1 MIEHYLKIGL
11 RNICRYK
18 QQSMVSI
25 VGLAVGFVCFAL
37 SLLWIRY
44 EMTFNQD
51 YPDSDR
57 IFLLKERSLR
67 NFFQPALYTY
77 LKGNYPEIEHIVSL
91 IQIDYKDSDN
101 STKQILQ
108 VTPGFFEMFDIQFI
122 SGTSESFFQD
132 SVNLLATD
140 KELEREKKNGFSLEN
155 KLTFDQD
162 RILMSYPWTIA
173 VVFFPV
179 KYNRHDDKILS
190 AENIPYNLTGIVKAS
205 SEHSDFH
212 FDYLMPF
219 RQNDEQGPQA
229 VYTFIKLHKGVD
241 YKAFNKKLETNL
253 SIIKEGVDNE
263 HLGELSLYPLH
274 DFHLSPEEDL
284 ATFSFVQQT
293 QKMSFDNIVLLA
305 SAAFITILCLLFNY
319 LALFMS
325 RLQQIKRDIALRMA
339 IGASLKELYTMMA
352 VEFFLI
358 LLGAFLVGCLIVE
371 IILPYFCHFT
381 DMPISATAIFSE
393 LILYFLILALF
404 SLLLLIWP
412 LAYLKRQTF
421 AMLFQT
427 VETSREKRPFSRN
440 ALVGVQLVVGT
451 LFIFCSVVFFKQ
463 IHYLKNIDPGFE
475 PEGLCLA
482 SAQSFVNYQILN
494 DETIKKIET
503 LEAIKLV
510 GGFHEKYIKSM
521 FDKKD
526 SVRIDVLESDPQIVY
541 CRPYGVYPSHF
552 NIWKIRLLQ
561 GEPFKND
568 NLDWNRDKVVISR
581 LMANKFGGQNPIGQT
596 LEFDKKYYKI
606 IGVVSDVFGSG
617 MHEQLP
623 DVYFYRVENYF
634 QTFSFRYKPGINR
647 AEMEQKIEKN
657 IGFPLDFFYLDKRF
671 EAEQESEMN
680 FMRGISILTGVC
692 IVGALFGIYS
702 MVSLACER
710 RRKEIA
716 IRKINGAGYGT
727 LIKLF
732 LKKYILLL
740 VVACAMAFPTGYL
753 LMKPWLEQFVRR
765 INMDAWIFCSILAAV
780 AVMISDIV
788 IARIWRTLH
797 TNPANEIRK
806 E

>member
-1 MIEHYLKIGL
+1 M
-11 RNICRYK
+11 
-18 QQSMVSI
+18 
-25 VGLAVGFVCFAL
+25 VGLAIGFVCFAL

-44 EMTFNQD
+44 EITYNQD

-57 IFLLKERSLR
+57 IFLLGEGRFDITFKSELH
-67 NFFQPALYTY
+67 NY
-77 LKGNYPEIEHIVSL
+77 LTEHFPEIEKISSL
-91 IQIDYKDSDN
+91 CLITYQEAGQSVKR
-101 STKQILQ
+101 ILQ
-108 VTPGFFEMFDIQFI
+108 VTPEFFEMFGVQFT
-122 SGTSESFFQD
+122 SGSPELFFQD
-132 SVNLLATD
+132 SLHLLVTE
-140 KELEREKKNGFSLEN
+140 KERIREKDVVLELSE
-155 KLTFDQD
+155 KLTFHPDN
-162 RILMSYPWTIA
+162 ILFIYPINA
-173 VVFFPV
+173 NCNPFAK
-179 KYNRHDDKILS
+179 KYDKIHDS
-190 AENIPYNLTGIVKAS
+190 IFFAGYAPYNIIGLVKET
-205 SEHSDFH
+205 SEHTDFS
-212 FDYLMPF
+212 FDYIMPF
-219 RQNDEQGPQA
+219 RENDITGPHW
-229 VYTFIKLHKGVD
+229 VYTFVKLHEGVD
-241 YKAFNKKLETNL
+241 YEVFNKKLEISLLKINEC
-253 SIIKEGVDNE
+253 IGDNIE
-263 HLGELSLYPLH
+263 MLSLYPLY
-274 DFHLSPEEDL
+274 DFHLSKENIFLSLYQP
-284 ATFSFVQQT
+284 
-293 QKMSFDNIVLLA
+293 MSFDNIVLLA

-358 LLGAFLVGCLIVE
+358 LLGAFLVGYLIVE

-427 VETSREKRPFSRN
+427 VETSREKRLFSRN

-510 GGFHEKYIKSM
+510 GGFPLLYIKSM

-740 VVACAMAFPTGYL
+740 AVACAMAFPTGYL
-753 LMKPWLEQFVRR
+753 LMKPWLEKFVLRTS
-765 INMDAWIFCSILAAV
+765 IDGWVYGSILAAV
-780 AVMISDIV
+780 AVMISGIV

>member
-1 MIEHYLKIGL
+1 M
-11 RNICRYK
+11 
-18 QQSMVSI
+18 
-25 VGLAVGFVCFAL
+25 VGLAIGFVCFAL

-44 EMTFNQD
+44 EITYNQD

-57 IFLLKERSLR
+57 IFLLGEGRFDITFKSELH
-67 NFFQPALYTY
+67 NY
-77 LKGNYPEIEHIVSL
+77 LTEHFPEIEKISSL
-91 IQIDYKDSDN
+91 CLITYQEAGQSVKR
-101 STKQILQ
+101 ILQ
-108 VTPGFFEMFDIQFI
+108 VTPEFFEMFGVQFT
-122 SGTSESFFQD
+122 SGSPELFFQD
-132 SVNLLATD
+132 SLHLLVTE
-140 KELEREKKNGFSLEN
+140 KERIREKDVVLELSE
-155 KLTFDQD
+155 KLTFHPDN
-162 RILMSYPWTIA
+162 ILFIYPINA
-173 VVFFPV
+173 NCNPFAK
-179 KYNRHDDKILS
+179 KYDKIHDS
-190 AENIPYNLTGIVKAS
+190 IFFAGYAPYNIIGLVKET
-205 SEHSDFH
+205 SEHTDFS
-212 FDYLMPF
+212 FDYIMPF
-219 RQNDEQGPQA
+219 RENDITGPHW
-229 VYTFIKLHKGVD
+229 VYTFVKLHEGVD
-241 YKAFNKKLETNL
+241 YEVFNKKLEISLLKINEC
-253 SIIKEGVDNE
+253 IGDNIE
-263 HLGELSLYPLH
+263 MLSLYPLY
-274 DFHLSPEEDL
+274 DFHLSKENIFLSLYQP
-284 ATFSFVQQT
+284 
-293 QKMSFDNIVLLA
+293 MSFDNIVLLA

-358 LLGAFLVGCLIVE
+358 LLGAFLVGYLIVE

-427 VETSREKRPFSRN
+427 VETSREKRLFSRN

-510 GGFHEKYIKSM
+510 GGFPLLYIKSM

-753 LMKPWLEQFVRR
+753 LMKPWLEKFVLRTS
-765 INMDAWIFCSILAAV
+765 IDGWVYGSILAAV
-780 AVMISDIV
+780 AVMISGIV

>member
-1 MIEHYLKIGL
+1 M
-11 RNICRYK
+11 
-18 QQSMVSI
+18 
-25 VGLAVGFVCFAL
+25 VGLAIGFVCFAL

-44 EMTFNQD
+44 EITYNQD

-57 IFLLKERSLR
+57 IFLLGEGRFDITFKSELH
-67 NFFQPALYTY
+67 NY
-77 LKGNYPEIEHIVSL
+77 LTEHFPEIEKISSL
-91 IQIDYKDSDN
+91 CLITYQEAGQSVKR
-101 STKQILQ
+101 ILQ
-108 VTPGFFEMFDIQFI
+108 VTPEFFEMFGVQFT
-122 SGTSESFFQD
+122 SGSPELFFQD
-132 SVNLLATD
+132 SLHLLVTE
-140 KELEREKKNGFSLEN
+140 KERIREKDVVLELSE
-155 KLTFDQD
+155 KLTFHPDN
-162 RILMSYPWTIA
+162 ILFIYPINA
-173 VVFFPV
+173 NCNPFAK
-179 KYNRHDDKILS
+179 KYDKIHDS
-190 AENIPYNLTGIVKAS
+190 IFFAGYAPYNIIGLVKET
-205 SEHSDFH
+205 SEHTDFS
-212 FDYLMPF
+212 FDYIMPF
-219 RQNDEQGPQA
+219 RENDITGPHW
-229 VYTFIKLHKGVD
+229 VYTFVKLHEGVD
-241 YKAFNKKLETNL
+241 YEVFNKKLEISLLKINEC
-253 SIIKEGVDNE
+253 IGDNIE
-263 HLGELSLYPLH
+263 MLSLYPLY
-274 DFHLSPEEDL
+274 DFHLSKENIFLSLYQP
-284 ATFSFVQQT
+284 
-293 QKMSFDNIVLLA
+293 MSFDNIVLLA

-358 LLGAFLVGCLIVE
+358 LLGAFLVGYLIVE

-427 VETSREKRPFSRN
+427 VETSREKRLFSRN

-510 GGFHEKYIKSM
+510 GGFPLLYIKSM

-740 VVACAMAFPTGYL
+740 VVACAVAFPTGYL
-753 LMKPWLEQFVRR
+753 LMKPWLEKFVLRTS
-765 INMDAWIFCSILAAV
+765 IDGWVYGSILAAV
-780 AVMISDIV
+780 AVMISGIV

-797 TNPANEIRK
+797 ANPANEIRK

>member
-1 MIEHYLKIGL
+1 M
-11 RNICRYK
+11 
-18 QQSMVSI
+18 
-25 VGLAVGFVCFAL
+25 VGLAIGFVCFAL

-44 EMTFNQD
+44 EITYNQD

-57 IFLLKERSLR
+57 IFLLGEGRFDITFKSELH
-67 NFFQPALYTY
+67 NY
-77 LKGNYPEIEHIVSL
+77 LTEHFPEIEKISSL
-91 IQIDYKDSDN
+91 CLITYQEAGQSVKR
-101 STKQILQ
+101 ILQ
-108 VTPGFFEMFDIQFI
+108 VTPEFFEMFGVQFT
-122 SGTSESFFQD
+122 SGSPELFFQD
-132 SVNLLATD
+132 SLHLLVTE
-140 KELEREKKNGFSLEN
+140 KERIREKDVVLELSE
-155 KLTFDQD
+155 KLTFHPDN
-162 RILMSYPWTIA
+162 ILFIYPINA
-173 VVFFPV
+173 NCNPFAK
-179 KYNRHDDKILS
+179 KYDKIHDS
-190 AENIPYNLTGIVKAS
+190 IFFAGYAPYNIIGLVKET
-205 SEHSDFH
+205 SEHTDFS
-212 FDYLMPF
+212 FDYIMPF
-219 RQNDEQGPQA
+219 RENDITGPHW
-229 VYTFIKLHKGVD
+229 VYTFVKLHEGVD
-241 YKAFNKKLETNL
+241 YEVFNKKLEISLLKINEC
-253 SIIKEGVDNE
+253 IGDNIE
-263 HLGELSLYPLH
+263 MLSLYPLY
-274 DFHLSPEEDL
+274 DFHLSKENIFLSLYQP
-284 ATFSFVQQT
+284 
-293 QKMSFDNIVLLA
+293 MSFDNIVLLA

-358 LLGAFLVGCLIVE
+358 LLGAFLLGCLIVE
-371 IILPYFCHFT
+371 IILPYFCLFT
-381 DMPISATAIFSE
+381 NMPISATAIWTE
-393 LILYFLILALF
+393 LALYFLILVLF

-412 LAYLKRQTF
+412 LVYFKRQTF

-427 VETSREKRPFSRN
+427 VETNREKRLFSRN
-440 ALVGVQLVVGT
+440 ALVGVQLVVGI

-740 VVACAMAFPTGYL
+740 VVACAVAFPTGYL
-753 LMKPWLEQFVRR
+753 LMKPWLEKFVLRTS
-765 INMDAWIFCSILAAV
+765 IDGWVYGSILAAV
-780 AVMISDIV
+780 AVMISGIV

>member
-1 MIEHYLKIGL
+1 M
-11 RNICRYK
+11 
-18 QQSMVSI
+18 
-25 VGLAVGFVCFAL
+25 VGLAIGFVCFAL

-44 EMTFNQD
+44 EITYNQD

-57 IFLLKERSLR
+57 IFLLGEGRFDITFKSELH
-67 NFFQPALYTY
+67 NY
-77 LKGNYPEIEHIVSL
+77 LTEHFPEIEKISSL
-91 IQIDYKDSDN
+91 CLITYQEAGQSVKR
-101 STKQILQ
+101 ILQ
-108 VTPGFFEMFDIQFI
+108 VTPEFFEMFGVQFT
-122 SGTSESFFQD
+122 SGSPELFFQD
-132 SVNLLATD
+132 SLHLLVTE
-140 KELEREKKNGFSLEN
+140 KERIREKDVVLELSE
-155 KLTFDQD
+155 KLTFHPDN
-162 RILMSYPWTIA
+162 ILFIYPINA
-173 VVFFPV
+173 NCNPFAK
-179 KYNRHDDKILS
+179 KYDKIHDS
-190 AENIPYNLTGIVKAS
+190 IFFAGYAPYNIIGLVKET
-205 SEHSDFH
+205 SEHTDFS
-212 FDYLMPF
+212 FDYIMPF
-219 RQNDEQGPQA
+219 RENDITGPHW
-229 VYTFIKLHKGVD
+229 VYTFVKLHEGVD
-241 YKAFNKKLETNL
+241 YEVFNKKLEISLLKINEC
-253 SIIKEGVDNE
+253 IGDNIE
-263 HLGELSLYPLH
+263 MLSLYPLY
-274 DFHLSPEEDL
+274 DFHLSKENIFLSLYQP
-284 ATFSFVQQT
+284 
-293 QKMSFDNIVLLA
+293 MSFDNIVLLA

-358 LLGAFLVGCLIVE
+358 LLGAFLVGYLIVE

-427 VETSREKRPFSRN
+427 VETSREKRLFSRN

-510 GGFHEKYIKSM
+510 GGFPLLYIKSM

-740 VVACAMAFPTGYL
+740 VVACAVAFPTGYL
-753 LMKPWLEQFVRR
+753 LMKPWLEKFVLRTS
-765 INMDAWIFCSILAAV
+765 IDGWVYGSILAAV
-780 AVMISDIV
+780 AVMISGIV